1 MLQLIG
7 PQHLAAALQAAGL
20 DDDAARLLAWADPA
34 RRDRDAAQAALDE
47 LAVAQESLRG
57 ALAGLVAAARD
68 VRAGAAVAWR
78 GPAAGEY
85 ADAVAEAVGAAEGLE
100 REAGEWLALRATA
113 EREAE
118 DARQDAEAR
127 LRAAEETARAAL
139 RALAVAG

>member
-57 ALAGLVAAARD
+57 ALAGLAAAAR
-68 VRAGAAVAWR
+68 
-78 GPAAGEY
+78 
-85 ADAVAEAVGAAEGLE
+85 
-100 REAGEWLALRATA
+100 
-113 EREAE
+113 
-118 DARQDAEAR
+118 
-127 LRAAEETARAAL
+127 
-139 RALAVAG
+139 